1 MHKRL
6 YGEVGNISPAS
17 IMEYATKDQIR
28 EFYAEFGAT
37 EETVRR
43 DVQYLA
49 EWLKKQPH
57 LPSIEGELDISTI
70 F

>member
-1 MHKRL
+1 
-6 YGEVGNISPAS
+6 
-17 IMEYATKDQIR
+17 MEYATKDQIR